1 MEDRDKTMAISDWSD
16 FTVRIYQE
24 LIRIDFKN
32 DPRSDEQGKKV
43 IAMLEKAGF
52 ELEARQTSWTR
63 SRTDFWVEQ
72 CRKLAQ
78 KFGANVVDTPN
89 ITDPIA
95 QMQEQMAAMQ
105 AELAKLREEVEYLKK
120 FEPSDG

>member
-1 MEDRDKTMAISDWSD
+1 MAISDWSD
-16 FTVRIYQE
+16 FTVYIRQD
-24 LIRIDFKN
+24 LIRVDFKN

-52 ELEARQTSWTR
+52 ELEVRQTSWIR

-78 KFGANVVDTPN
+78 KFKANVVDTVSGF
-89 ITDPIA
+89 DPMEEMSR
-95 QMQEQMAAMQ
+95 QMLAMQ
-105 AELAKLREEVEYLKK
+105 AEITKLREEVEALKK
-120 FEPSDG
+120 LDAID